1 MHLFMQSLVVLFK
14 YETVATEEN
23 KIIIDDM
30 MHYAKINLFSAST
43 DLRTTSLALL
53 C

>member
-14 YETVATEEN
+14 YETVVTEEN

-30 MHYAKINLFSAST
+30 MHYAKINLFAAST